1 MGKSKKSE
9 DNKTFIWGL
18 LMAVGIATIAIIV
31 AFVVNELNV
40 PKEYKDALASLQNYN
55 QNGCS
60 LLDQTVKQ
68 EYFAKSKLEECF
80 TLNDYSSEAKEYA
93 WEKANIDFKEKAIRL
108 VQYFVESMGHVGEKY
123 VGDADASYEAAKKA
137 ALMNKEGLKSEWI
150 KNYGYTEKQIDN
162 AFKKVLGQ

>member
-18 LMAVGIATIAIIV
+18 LMAVGIAAIAIIV

-40 PKEYKDALASLQNYN
+40 PKEYKDALASLRNYN

-80 TLNDYSSEAKEYA
+80 ALNDYSSEAKEYA
-93 WEKANIDFKEKAIRL
+93 L
-108 VQYFVESMGHVGEKY
+108 
-123 VGDADASYEAAKKA
+123 
-137 ALMNKEGLKSEWI
+137 
-150 KNYGYTEKQIDN
+150 
-162 AFKKVLGQ
+162 